1 MNEQASLRSLPPLG
15 SSATAAPTKLDM
27 EHLGRCP
34 LPEAGYEA
42 DKESRGHVLVIG
54 GNHQMPGAALL
65 AATAALRAGA
75 GKLTVATAERIAP
88 GLALVL
94 PEARVIGLM
103 ETPRGGLVWNDGLA
117 TLAGKVA
124 AVVVGPGFLD
134 EEASCALVAALLPV
148 FAQSVVV
155 LDALAMGGGMQRP
168 SDADAHP
175 PILLTPHAGEM
186 AHLTGWAKEDIAAD
200 PLACALHAAS
210 AWNATLALKGA
221 DTVIA
226 TPDGRAWVHHGGTPG
241 LATSG
246 SGDTLAGLIGGLA
259 ARGASVLDAAL
270 WGVVLHGQAGERLSR
285 RHGALGFLAREIAG
299 EVPAVL
305 HALCPPPAP
314 SVATAT
320 SVAFDDMD
328 ERNTPS

>member
-1 MNEQASLRSLPPLG
+1 MNTRAQPPPTQPP
-15 SSATAAPTKLDM
+15 AKRRDNDAPHTKLDID
-27 EHLGRCP
+27 HLRGRP

-75 GKLTVATAERIAP
+75 GKLTVASAERIAP
-88 GLALVL
+88 GLALAL

-103 ETPRGGLVWNDGLA
+103 ETPRGGLLWNDGLA
-117 TLAGKVA
+117 TLADKVS

-134 EEASCALVAALLPV
+134 EEASCELVAALLPV

-155 LDALAMGGGMQRP
+155 LDALAMGGRPQRAV
-168 SDADAHP
+168 DARQ
-175 PILLTPHAGEM
+175 PIVLTPHAGEM

-200 PLACALHAAS
+200 PLACALHAAG
-210 AWNATLALKGA
+210 AWNATLVLKGA

-226 TPDGRAWVHHGGTPG
+226 TPEGQAWVHHGGTPG

-246 SGDTLAGLIGGLA
+246 SGDTLAGLIGGLG
-259 ARGASVLDAAL
+259 ARGASALDAAL
-270 WGVVLHGQAGERLSR
+270 WGVVLHAQAGERLSG
-285 RHGALGFLAREIAG
+285 RHGSLGFLAREIAG

-305 HALCPPPAP
+305 HALCAAP
-314 SVATAT
+314 QPL
-320 SVAFDDMD
+320 D
-328 ERNTPS
+328 ERKSLS

>member
-1 MNEQASLRSLPPLG
+1 MTPLSPVPPTSQG
-15 SSATAAPTKLDM
+15 SATAPSTLNTAYLAQ
-27 EHLGRCP
+27 CP

-94 PEARVIGLM
+94 PEARVIGLL

-117 TLAGKVA
+117 TLADKVS

-134 EEASCALVAALLPV
+134 EESSAEFVAALLPV
-148 FAQSVVV
+148 FTQSVIV
-155 LDALAMGGGMQRP
+155 LDAMAMAGGLQRP
-168 SDADAHP
+168 AESQQ
-175 PILLTPHAGEM
+175 PIVLTPHSGEM
-186 AHLTGWAKEDIAAD
+186 AHLTGWTKEEIAAD
-200 PLACALHAAS
+200 PLACAGHAAS
-210 AWNATLALKGA
+210 AWNATLVLKGA

-226 TPDGRAWVHHGGTPG
+226 TPDGRAWIHHGGTPG

-246 SGDTLAGLIGGLA
+246 SGDTLAGLLGGLA
-259 ARGASVLDAAL
+259 ARGASALDASL
-270 WGVVLHGQAGERLSR
+270 WAVVLHAQAGERLTL

-305 HALCPPPAP
+305 HALCPAPAP
-314 SVATAT
+314 PLNLDGRKT
-320 SVAFDDMD
+320 S
-328 ERNTPS
+328 S

>member
-1 MNEQASLRSLPPLG
+1 MTPLAPVPQTPPG
-15 SSATAAPTKLDM
+15 SATTAAKLNATY
-27 EHLGRCP
+27 LAQCP

-94 PEARVIGLM
+94 PEARVIGLL

-117 TLAGKVA
+117 TLADKVA

-134 EEASCALVAALLPV
+134 EESSAEFVAALLPV
-148 FAQSVVV
+148 FSQSVVV
-155 LDALAMGGGMQRP
+155 LDAMAMVGGLQRP
-168 SDADAHP
+168 AEP
-175 PILLTPHAGEM
+175 RQPIVLTPHAGEM
-186 AHLTGWAKEDIAAD
+186 AHLTGWSKEDIAAD
-200 PLACALHAAS
+200 PLACARHGAK
-210 AWNATLALKGA
+210 AWDATLVLKGA

-226 TPDGRAWVHHGGTPG
+226 LPDGRAWVHHGGTPG

-246 SGDTLAGLIGGLA
+246 SGDTLAGLLGGLA
-259 ARGASVLDAAL
+259 ARGASALDASL
-270 WGVVLHGQAGERLSR
+270 WAVVLHAQAGERLTQ

-305 HALCPPPAP
+305 HALCPTPALP
-314 SVATAT
+314 LNI
-320 SVAFDDMD
+320 D
-328 ERNTPS
+328 ERNSSS

>member
-1 MNEQASLRSLPPLG
+1 MNARAPLLPIRRAG
-15 SSATAAPTKLDM
+15 NDGHQKLDAA
-27 EHLGRCP
+27 HLSQCP

-88 GLALVL
+88 GLALAL
-94 PEARVIGLM
+94 PEARVIGLL

-117 TLAGKVA
+117 TLAEKVS

-134 EEASCALVAALLPV
+134 EESSCELVAALLPV
-148 FAQSVVV
+148 FSDSVIV
-155 LDALAMGGGMQRP
+155 LDAMAMGGGLQRP
-168 SDADAHP
+168 FDARQP
-175 PILLTPHAGEM
+175 LVLTPHAGEM
-186 AHLTGWAKEDIAAD
+186 AHLTGWAKEDITAD

-210 AWNATLALKGA
+210 EWHATLVLKGA

-226 TPDGRAWVHHGGTPG
+226 TPDGRAWTHHGGTPG

-246 SGDTLAGLIGGLA
+246 SGDTLAGLLGGLA
-259 ARGASVLDAAL
+259 ARGASALDASL
-270 WGVVLHGQAGERLSR
+270 WAVVLHAQAGERLTQ

-299 EVPAVL
+299 EVPTVL
-305 HALCPPPAP
+305 HALCPPCAG
-314 SVATAT
+314 SRN
-320 SVAFDDMD
+320 MD
-328 ERNTPS
+328 ERNPRS

>member
-1 MNEQASLRSLPPLG
+1 MNAQASLRPLHPLHTLG
-15 SSATAAPTKLDM
+15 SSATAPPTKLDL
-27 EHLGRCP
+27 EHLGSCP
-34 LPEAGYEA
+34 LPKAGYEA

-117 TLAGKVA
+117 TLADKVA

-155 LDALAMGGGMQRP
+155 LDALAMGGGVQRP
-168 SDADAHP
+168 SDTQQ

-200 PLACALHAAS
+200 PLACALQAAS

-226 TPDGRAWVHHGGTPG
+226 TAEGRAWIHHGGTPG

-246 SGDTLAGLIGGLA
+246 SGDTLAGLIGGLS
-259 ARGASVLDAAL
+259 ARGASALDAAL
-270 WGVVLHGQAGERLSR
+270 WGVVLHAQAGARLSR

-305 HALCPPPAP
+305 HTLC
-314 SVATAT
+314 SE
-320 SVAFDDMD
+320 DMD
-328 ERNTPS
+328 ERKTPS